1 MLSFGVKFCLMF
13 EKPLCLLSTIINFFI
28 LFKSIL
34 HGEKK
39 IKLRNFNNEYLIR
52 LHNNYIFKLFL
63 KEAQFNAIL
72 TGIQDL
78 RFISEQKLQI

>member
-1 MLSFGVKFCLMF
+1 MSNVRKTS
-13 EKPLCLLSTIINFFI
+13 LLTFNNYQFFI

-63 KEAQFNAIL
+63 KEVQFNAIL
-72 TGIQDL
+72 TGADTGFKVYFGTKTPDL
-78 RFISEQKLQI
+78 GT